1 MLVARTPWTGLAS
14 EKNLTEGAL
23 DATAACATK
32 SCNESNIGP
41 VQTSQAES
49 CGLARAQ
56 KTVQVWSVQVLAN
69 GISSDGELR
78 SPRLHGFVERPEL
91 ANPVLLHNDL
101 QDLSPP
107 RAVLFLEGAQ
117 VVAILLHA
125 EVNLV
130 LIACQ
135 RAHGA
140 VLGEVLRE
148 GVLCR
153 RWALLLCLALRL
165 ALSFARLALCL
176 DRFRVRI
183 LGLLRVWLLWLHWLH
198 WLHRVHS
205 LHLLHQLLDLA
216 LLPQRRIH
224 KQ

>member
-1 MLVARTPWTGLAS
+1 MGVA
-14 EKNLTEGAL
+14 K
-23 DATAACATK
+23 
-32 SCNESNIGP
+32 
-41 VQTSQAES
+41 
-49 CGLARAQ
+49 
-56 KTVQVWSVQVLAN
+56 SVQVLAN

-130 LIACQ
+130 LIACR

-153 RWALLLCLALRL
+153 RGALLLCLALRL

-183 LGLLRVWLLWLHWLH
+183 LGLLRVWLLWLHWLTGSTGSTPSTCFISSSISPSCPSGGYTSSDAT
-198 WLHRVHS
+198 V
-205 LHLLHQLLDLA
+205 A
-216 LLPQRRIH
+216 
-224 KQ
+224 